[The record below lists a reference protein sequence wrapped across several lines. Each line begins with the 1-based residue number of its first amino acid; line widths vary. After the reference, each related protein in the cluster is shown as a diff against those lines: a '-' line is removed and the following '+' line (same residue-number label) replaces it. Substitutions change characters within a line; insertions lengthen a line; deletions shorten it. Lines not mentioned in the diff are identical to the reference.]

1 MASFNTILKVFGG
14 AIGGALIYYIITTGN
29 NNNNNNSNNNNNIN
43 NTEEHQNTDNTSGLT
58 SSGRSGR
65 RALVNSINNSSSDI
79 GSIHNLIDL
88 LQNTLIEYILT
99 QETSHVITL
108 DSQATLDYALMRM
121 NESNVTSLPI
131 VDLQH
136 KKYIGMLSIVDIATF
151 LGQFPSV
158 ESPNT
163 PVGEVLKYNREPF
176 LPLFVNSPIQLLIH
190 IMTHQL
196 QVPIM
201 SNETI
206 VVDIVSRLNVIKFIN
221 ENIDELGSKANSS
234 VRSLGLL
241 SKEIFS
247 IDMDSRVIDAIN
259 LLNSEQ
265 ITELAV
271 IDKDG
276 KLIGTFSPSDLRKL
290 SIYSFNQC
298 YEPISK
304 FIKFPPQDQLILVSP
319 SSTLKA
325 TIRKFVD
332 NNAQIC
338 WIVDNQL
345 KPISSITQLSLMKF
359 FLNLST
365 SVITD

>member
-14 AIGGALIYYIITTGN
+14 AIGGALIYYIVTAG
-29 NNNNNNSNNNNNIN
+29 NNNSNNNS
-43 NTEEHQNTDNTSGLT
+43 NTEEHHNTENTSGLT
-58 SSGRSGR
+58 SSGRSSR
-65 RALVNSINNSSSDI
+65 RALTNSMNNSNDI

-365 SVITD
+365 SVIAE

>member
-14 AIGGALIYYIITTGN
+14 AIGGALIYYIVTAG
-29 NNNNNNSNNNNNIN
+29 NNNSNNNS
-43 NTEEHQNTDNTSGLT
+43 NTEEHHNTENTSGLT
-58 SSGRSGR
+58 SSGRSSR
-65 RALVNSINNSSSDI
+65 RALTNSINNSNDI

-247 IDMDSRVIDAIN
+247 IGMDSRVIDAIN

-365 SVITD
+365 SVITE